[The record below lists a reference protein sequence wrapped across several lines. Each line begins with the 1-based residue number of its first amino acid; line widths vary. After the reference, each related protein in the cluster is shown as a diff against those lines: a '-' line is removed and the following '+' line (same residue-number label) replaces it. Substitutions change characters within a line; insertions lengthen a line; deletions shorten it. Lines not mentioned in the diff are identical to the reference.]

1 MPLEES
7 TTEDKYLQVD
17 LVLYNGKIYTPK
29 AFVKAGIAIEKGR
42 IFKIVKETNLP
53 KASSKLNLNGNIVL
67 PGLIDSHVHLR
78 DQERAYKEDFFT
90 GTAAAAAGGFSL
102 VMDMPNN
109 KPVTMDVQ
117 SLRERM
123 KLAEKRVLV
132 DVAFY
137 SAFPET
143 LKEIRSIVREGAVAF
158 KLFLLEK
165 IGGLNIDDDTAVLRA
180 FSEVKK
186 ADVPVAVHAEDKDA
200 FESKMKRMQN
210 ENRNDID
217 AHLEAHSSNV
227 EVKAVQRIIRL
238 VKKSEAHVHFCH
250 VSSAKSLGLIKNAKD
265 VRVNITCE
273 VTPHHLLLTTQDLK
287 RYKNLAVTIPP
298 VRVREDVKALW
309 IALKQGLIDT
319 LGSDHAPHVVEEKK
333 RESVWEVKPG
343 IAGLETTLPLMLTQ
357 VNKGRLTLAELVQL
371 TSKKPAEMFRLRDR
385 GALGKGCLADLV
397 VVDIKRE
404 HKIDSSRFHSK
415 AKFSPFDGWKVKGKP
430 VKTFV
435 NGRLVMDEGEIVAKP
450 GTGQILR

>member
-1 MPLEES
+1 MPLEDS
-7 TTEDKYLQVD
+7 ATEDKHLQVD

-29 AFVKAGIAIEKGR
+29 GFVEAAIAIEKGR
-42 IFKIVKETNLP
+42 IFKIAKETNLP
-53 KASSKLNLNGNIVL
+53 KASSKINVNGHIVL

-78 DQERAYKEDFFT
+78 DQNRAYREDFFT

-132 DVAFY
+132 NVAFY

-143 LKEIRSIVREGAVAF
+143 LKEIRSVVREGAVAF

-165 IGGLNIDDDTAVLRA
+165 VGGLNIDDDTAVLRA
-180 FSEVKK
+180 FREVKK
-186 ADVPVAVHAEDKDA
+186 ANVPVAVHAEDKET
-200 FESKMKRMQN
+200 FENKMKRIQN

-217 AHLEAHSSNV
+217 AYLEAHSSNI

-238 VKKSEAHVHFCH
+238 VKKSEARVHFCH
-250 VSSAKSLGLIKNAKD
+250 ISSAKSLGLIEKAKG
-265 VRVNITCE
+265 VGVNITCE
-273 VTPHHLLLTTQDLK
+273 VTPHHLLLASRDLK
-287 RYKNLAVTIPP
+287 RYGNLAVTVPP
-298 VRVREDVKALW
+298 VRTKKNMDSLW

-319 LGSDHAPHVVEEKK
+319 LGSDHAPHAVEEKK
-333 RESVWEVKPG
+333 PESVWEVKPG

-371 TSKKPAEMFRLRDR
+371 TSKRPAEIFRLRDR
-385 GALGKGCLADLV
+385 GTLSKGCLADLV

-404 HKIDSSRFHSK
+404 HKIDSSKFHSK